1 MDVEVGCLYRTV
13 LDTEVMLSKLLIICK
28 NGEGSPAAFD
38 GSSEKRTCLDCATMD
53 FFQLSQARIRNWG
66 CFPGIWKR
74 QEMLSALTYG
84 YVRVEA
90 WKLRV
95 KLGMLLC
102 RWVGYSQ
109 GPSVCGCPREEAYA
123 WHHFSGWE
131 RYPVQPRH
139 YEWKAR
145 HETPHISLRCE
156 KF

>member
-102 RWVGYSQ
+102 RWVSYSQ
-109 GPSVCGCPREEAYA
+109 GLSVCGYQGGGLRLAPLFRLGEVPRTAKALRMESEA
-123 WHHFSGWE
+123 
-131 RYPVQPRH
+131 
-139 YEWKAR
+139 
-145 HETPHISLRCE
+145 
-156 KF
+156 